1 MKPEL
6 ASFVALSFAIV
17 GTPALA
23 EPPKVQTTA
32 PVIYLADNI
41 EEKDDLGWC
50 IDTLGRNF
58 AERLQAHSC
67 KPQGGDVQFSF
78 DVDTGQIRSVE
89 YAAFCMAYQPNDES
103 TFALV
108 TCDPNA
114 IDQRFTYSSN
124 SRTLRTATDENAC
137 VSVGENSRS
146 VGPFMSRSLLLTDCD
161 MTEGLVKEWIIS
173 K

>member
-1 MKPEL
+1 MKAEYLP
-6 ASFVALSFAIV
+6 FIALSFAIV

-23 EPPKVQTTA
+23 EPPKVQTQA
-32 PVIYLADNI
+32 PVIYLA
-41 EEKDDLGWC
+41 
-50 IDTLGRNF
+50 DTLGRNF

-78 DVDTGQIRSVE
+78 DADTGQIRSVE
-89 YAAFCMAYQPNDES
+89 YAAFFTAHQPNDES

-114 IDQRFTYSSN
+114 IDQRFTYSSD
-124 SRTLRTATDENAC
+124 SRTPRTATDENAC

-146 VGPFMSRSLLLTDCD
+146 AGPFMSRTLLLTDCD
-161 MTEGLVKEWIIS
+161 MTKGFS
-173 K
+173 KSGSYQSEQPPPYLAA